1 MLRLFNLNS
10 YQRNNL
16 YDFDN
21 MDNLEASPEQES
33 VGLITP

>member
-1 MLRLFNLNS
+1 MVRLFNLNS

-21 MDNLEASPEQES
+21 MGAAPEQERE
-33 VGLITP
+33 GLISP